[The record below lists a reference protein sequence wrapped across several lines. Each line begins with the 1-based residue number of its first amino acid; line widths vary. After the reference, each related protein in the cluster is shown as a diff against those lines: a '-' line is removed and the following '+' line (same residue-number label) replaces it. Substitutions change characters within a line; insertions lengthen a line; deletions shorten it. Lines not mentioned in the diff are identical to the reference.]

1 MILKIRKNY
10 FIFGLIFLAAFFV
23 FGAKIKFVSAQNLGH
38 GAATSIFT
46 KPADGTLF
54 SYDWNNLLGYNT
66 DLSAVFSSTSSEPF
80 GSFVPT
86 FLPAT
91 MKGPIGVGRIPLGTT
106 KLTVQSDGV
115 NKILGLYNASGVE
128 VMSVLN
134 SGNVGIGT

>member
-54 SYDWNNLLGYNT
+54 SYDWNNLLAPFFLLLV
-66 DLSAVFSSTSSEPF
+66 LSLSE
-80 GSFVPT
+80 
-86 FLPAT
+86 
-91 MKGPIGVGRIPLGTT
+91 
-106 KLTVQSDGV
+106 
-115 NKILGLYNASGVE
+115 
-128 VMSVLN
+128 VLCQHFCQQR
-134 SGNVGIGT
+134 